1 MNNSKEVFEMNT
13 VSFNSLGDLG
23 RLGNQMF
30 QYAALISIAV
40 SNGYNF
46 LIPDP
51 EKVNFRHYTL
61 QDTFRLNS
69 INKAENYGISD
80 FDNFINDKVT
90 NDIEFHESYN
100 NLIKNV
106 NLHGYFQSYRF
117 IEPVIDLIQ
126 KDFQFN
132 ETVKSVAE
140 KILTDELIDPK
151 NYTFIHIRRGD
162 YISKKEY
169 HYNLDK
175 SYYKKSAGLFP
186 DTTKFLVFSDDVTW
200 CKNNLVLPNKLI
212 FFEDLYSED
221 VKITNKESLE
231 LFVMSKCNGGIIANS
246 SFSWWGAFLQ
256 NGRGKIV
263 SPSSHSWFGYKYEFN
278 AKELIYSHWVQV
290 NPSIIKLIIN
300 LIKKTLYSLG

>member
-1 MNNSKEVFEMNT
+1 MNT

-30 QYAALISIAV
+30 QYAALISIAKF
-40 SNGYNF
+40 NGYNF

-169 HYNLDK
+169 HYNLDR
-175 SYYKKSAGLFP
+175 SYYKKSARLFP
-186 DTTKFLVFSDDVTW
+186 ATTKFLVFSDDVPW
-200 CKNNLVLPNKLI
+200 CKKNLKLPNKLI
-212 FFEDLYSED
+212 FFEDSYSKA
-221 VKITNKESLE
+221 VKIANKESVA
-231 LFVMSKCNGGIIANS
+231 LFVMSKCRGGIIANS